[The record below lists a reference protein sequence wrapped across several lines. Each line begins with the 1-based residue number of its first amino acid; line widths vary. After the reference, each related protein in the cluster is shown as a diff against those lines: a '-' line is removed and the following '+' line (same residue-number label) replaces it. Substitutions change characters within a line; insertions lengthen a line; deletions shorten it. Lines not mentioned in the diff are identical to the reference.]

1 MTCFKHIKVL
11 LSAFLVCFLLVACT
25 TQTNTAEL
33 TPSLEVSLTSLPSA
47 TIEWFP
53 ATETK
58 PSPSETPGPVI
69 ASIEPTQRGDLIFM
83 DDFSDKSLWQTQK
96 GTEANISYETNAL
109 SVAISGDQIEA
120 LSLSQHTLPESFHLE
135 FTIETALCSDD
146 DQYGIIF
153 WRNSASGT
161 YRFWA
166 NCQGQIMV
174 DRILPDGVYQ
184 LVKWDTARKI
194 KPKAPA
200 SNVFGIQ
207 AHAGKLDFYVNDTF
221 QFSLKTRPDLQ
232 GALGVIARSAGS
244 TALTVRFSELIVSNP
259 TP

>member
-184 LVKWDTARKI
+184 LVKWDSARKI

-207 AHAGKLDFYVNDTF
+207 SRAGELNFYVNDTY

-244 TALTVRFSELIVSNP
+244 TALTVRFSELIV
-259 TP
+259 TK

>member
-11 LSAFLVCFLLVACT
+11 FSAFLACFLLVACA

-58 PSPSETPGPVI
+58 PSPSEIPGPVI

-166 NCQGQIMV
+166 NWQGDIMV
-174 DRILPDGVYQ
+174 SSILQGGSTRSVNWQ
-184 LVKWDTARKI
+184 SARKL
-194 KPKAPA
+194 APSA
-200 SNVFGIQ
+200 PSRNVFGIQ
-207 AHAGKLDFYVNDTF
+207 AHAGELNFYVNDTY

-244 TALTVRFSELIVSNP
+244 TALTVRFSELKV
-259 TP
+259 TK